1 MMKET
6 VLVIGA
12 SSDLAQETIQSLASP
27 SRQFILHY
35 FENKEAI
42 EKTMSL
48 LDEDQVIMSVR
59 ANLSEQTEIQQ
70 LIESIPF
77 QVHSILFAQGRSYHE
92 LLTESS
98 SEKMDEQYTIHLKSM
113 MLIAKAFLPQMIA
126 RKEGNIVVISSI
138 WGELGASN
146 ESVYAAMK
154 GAQLAWMKS
163 IAKEVGPSGVRV
175 NAVTPGLIDT
185 KMNKVISEQ
194 DQEVWTNQVP
204 LRRAGQP
211 GDVANLIRF
220 LFSNESNYIHGQVLR
235 LSGGI

>member
-1 MMKET
+1 MRET

-12 SSDLAQETIQSLASP
+12 SSDLAQEAIHSLAHP

-35 FENKEAI
+35 HENNEAI

-48 LDEDQVIMSVR
+48 LDEDQVIMSVQ
-59 ANLSEQTEIQQ
+59 ANLTDETEIHQ

-77 QVHSILFAQGRSYHE
+77 QIYGILFAQGRSYHE

-98 SEKMDEQYTIHLKSM
+98 AEKMDEQYKIHVKST
-113 MLIAKAFLPQMIA
+113 MLIAKAFIPQMIA

-154 GAQLAWMKS
+154 GAQIAWMKS
-163 IAKEVGPSGVRV
+163 IAKEVGPSKIRV

-185 KMNKVISEQ
+185 KMNKLIPVE
-194 DQEVWTNQVP
+194 DQEEWTNQVP
-204 LRRAGQP
+204 LQRAGQP
-211 GDVANLIRF
+211 KDVANLIRF
-220 LFSNESNYIHGQVLR
+220 LFSSESKYVHGQVLR
-235 LSGGI
+235 LSGGL